1 MDVVAIHRCPTRDQP
16 ICDAVAIHRMPPT
29 GGVGRMIASIYAVLG
44 LSPACSLA
52 PSPGDSTVPGAWK
65 QEVSIDEC
73 VSSLRKRIR
82 QLHPC
87 NADGIVS
94 YMISRKPPEEIRQY
108 PNASDDQ
115 IQRLNIEATSSSL
128 PSMQQFPLSASE
140 GMYTPF
146 IHWQRE
152 FYPSGSYHGIQP
164 PLHPINQV
172 GSSHGIQAQNP
183 STGLVGAFQSPFPRF
198 IGMGERFQSYNI
210 PGDGLPTN
218 YGDVSQSVTGYPLSS
233 SKEQIEPC
241 FFFSMGSCKKES
253 QQCDSSLT
261 CLLTMLCT
269 TRVIERHGQC
279 YIVPVEEAPKYLDD
293 DYNLVMTAGGSGANQ
308 IYITFGPKSTFTKE
322 DVWNYFSQYGPVN
335 DVQIPLRKKRVFG
348 YVSFLYNGT
357 VKEILSKTMKPHF
370 ICGTLA
376 DISYFC
382 HFVDLAVT
390 SEPCKLFC
398 SDDDLGLPINLDDI
412 F

>member
-1 MDVVAIHRCPTRDQP
+1 
-16 ICDAVAIHRMPPT
+16 MPPT

-52 PSPGDSTVPGAWK
+52 PSPGDSTVPGAWWFTRACACAVPAG
-65 QEVSIDEC
+65 ERACHGPRPRRAVHAGRPGRRDLPRGASATPVD
-73 VSSLRKRIR
+73 VAAWSLTDPRLITHIEKE
-82 QLHPC
+82 
-87 NADGIVS
+87 
-94 YMISRKPPEEIRQY
+94 ISELLR
-108 PNASDDQ
+108 
-115 IQRLNIEATSSSL
+115 SL
-128 PSMQQFPLSASE
+128 
-140 GMYTPF
+140 
-146 IHWQRE
+146 
-152 FYPSGSYHGIQP
+152 QP
-164 PLHPINQV
+164 PRVPVECLAN
-172 GSSHGIQAQNP
+172 
-183 STGLVGAFQSPFPRF
+183 T
-198 IGMGERFQSYNI
+198 Y
-210 PGDGLPTN
+210 TKK
-218 YGDVSQSVTGYPLSS
+218 YGKPL
-233 SKEQIEPC
+233 KIEVL
-241 FFFSMGSCKKES
+241 GTES

-370 ICGTLA
+370 ICG
-376 DISYFC
+376 YPV
-382 HFVDLAVT
+382 FVKAWKEKHEL
-390 SEPCKLFC
+390 K
-398 SDDDLGLPINLDDI
+398 
-412 F
+412 